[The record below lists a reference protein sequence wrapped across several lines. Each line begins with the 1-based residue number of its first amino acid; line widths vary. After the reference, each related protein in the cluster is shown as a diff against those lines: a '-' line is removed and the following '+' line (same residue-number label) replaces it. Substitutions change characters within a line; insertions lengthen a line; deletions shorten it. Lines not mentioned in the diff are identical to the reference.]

1 MLGARRPEPLEE
13 LAAELGGD
21 ERAIAVPCDVAEWDQ
36 VQALAAAATER
47 FGQLDAV
54 FANAGFGAKRGFL
67 EESTEHWRSMV
78 LTNVLG
84 VALTIRA
91 TLPALLEAGSG
102 HYLITGS
109 VAGRRPLPGSLYSS
123 TKWAVTGMAE
133 SLRQELRQM
142 HDNHRIRVTLIEPG
156 MTDTDFF
163 DDRPGPEPCPRRRRH
178 RARLPLRAAA
188 ARDRGRQRDPDPAER
203 AGDVVAA
210 PRRASPL
217 DPGEDHSPPSLV
229 AAALAATAL
238 ALVACGGDTEEK
250 NEYVDEVNEVTSTL
264 NAGLAGIASQ
274 GTAGSPEEAG
284 TVFEDFSTQLDAAAA
299 DLSDIS
305 PPEDVASL
313 HDELV
318 SILEELS
325 AESGNAANEIAAG
338 GAAAVTGVSTGF
350 IGEAN
355 SLGAEADATI
365 SEINASCRSRRPVS
379 RGPRGAPRGPANRPR
394 LRRASRCGG
403 RGRSASPASSA
414 A

>member
-1 MLGARRPEPLEE
+1 M
-13 LAAELGGD
+13 
-21 ERAIAVPCDVAEWDQ
+21 
-36 VQALAAAATER
+36 
-47 FGQLDAV
+47 
-54 FANAGFGAKRGFL
+54 
-67 EESTEHWRSMV
+67 
-78 LTNVLG
+78 
-84 VALTIRA
+84 
-91 TLPALLEAGSG
+91 
-102 HYLITGS
+102 
-109 VAGRRPLPGSLYSS
+109 
-123 TKWAVTGMAE
+123 
-133 SLRQELRQM
+133 
-142 HDNHRIRVTLIEPG
+142 
-156 MTDTDFF
+156 
-163 DDRPGPEPCPRRRRH
+163 
-178 RARLPLRAAA
+178 PLR
-188 ARDRGRQRDPDPAER
+188 
-203 AGDVVAA
+203 
-210 PRRASPL
+210 
-217 DPGEDHSPPSLV
+217 LV

-299 DLSDIS
+299 DLSGIS

-365 SEINASCRSRRPVS
+365 SEINAM
-379 RGPRGAPRGPANRPR
+379 
-394 LRRASRCGG
+394 LQE
-403 RGRSASPASSA
+403 
-414 A
+414 